1 MNYKWNQLH
10 SRNSL
15 LYASILVTT
24 RMEVCCFIIW
34 NSWYFRLW
42 QSETSHSSIHTTYS
56 VKENYTLQKDA
67 WIINWIK
74 IWIQKVYWLQERIFY
89 EIYYMI
95 PYINRVVSV
104 LLYFFVLIFWFKV
117 WSISILRPSS
127 VFPQLGS
134 FKVKERVS
142 IFSRIYSTLSS
153 SIVRRIA

>member
-56 VKENYTLQKDA
+56 VKENYTFQKVA

-74 IWIQKVYWLQERIFY
+74 SWIQKLYWLQERKFY
-89 EIYYMI
+89 ELDCMI
-95 PYINRVVSV
+95 PYSITFPFFYC
-104 LLYFFVLIFWFKV
+104 LLFLIFWFKV
-117 WSISILRPSS
+117 WSISISRSSS

-153 SIVRRIA
+153 SVVRRIA

>member
-74 IWIQKVYWLQERIFY
+74 TWIQKVYRVQERMFY
-89 EIYYMI
+89 GIYHMI
-95 PYINRVVSV
+95 PYIDRVFRSSIVFSCFWLFDLKYGQFPYRDQVQYFHSWV
-104 LLYFFVLIFWFKV
+104 LSKSKREFLYLVE
-117 WSISILRPSS
+117 SILR
-127 VFPQLGS
+127 FRL
-134 FKVKERVS
+134 
-142 IFSRIYSTLSS
+142 L
-153 SIVRRIA
+153 

>member
-74 IWIQKVYWLQERIFY
+74 LEFKKSIDYKKGYFIEYITWYRI
-89 EIYYMI
+89 
-95 PYINRVVSV
+95 PINLCFPSSIV
-104 LLYFFVLIFWFKV
+104 LYFWFFDSKYGQFPYRDQVQYFHSWVLSKSKREFLYLV
-117 WSISILRPSS
+117 ESILR
-127 VFPQLGS
+127 FRL
-134 FKVKERVS
+134 
-142 IFSRIYSTLSS
+142 L
-153 SIVRRIA
+153 

>member
-74 IWIQKVYWLQERIFY
+74 NWIPKDYWLQERIFC

-95 PYINRVVSV
+95 PYIHRVTFPFFYSV
-104 LLYFFVLIFWFKV
+104 LFWLFDSKYGQFPYWDQVQYFHSWVLSKSKREFLYLVE
-117 WSISILRPSS
+117 SILR
-127 VFPQLGS
+127 FRL
-134 FKVKERVS
+134 
-142 IFSRIYSTLSS
+142 L
-153 SIVRRIA
+153 